1 MEHHKADVWQVAGR
15 GMAGDD
21 TVRFLRELRQ
31 LRDGAG
37 LGHAELA
44 ARAHYPYDLI
54 KAAEAGPS
62 LPDLPVLSAYV
73 RGCGGTAEEWEE
85 RWRTLT
91 RTPSLP
97 VSAARHAGNSAAASA
112 GARIG
117 ATTQVV
123 DAPDPSV
130 IMAALNRV
138 AEGMAG
144 GDPDVDAAPLTV
156 PPQPAFPGDDVSAPA
171 VVPPS
176 VVPPADIPLADVSL
190 GDISLG
196 GVSMGGVSMGDNS
209 LGGVSLDDNSLG
221 DVSMGDTSLPDAF
234 AAGAVSDPLAVPAD
248 FSPFAPVA
256 AADDPLVAPSD
267 DLVAPADD
275 SAAGSLG
282 GPAEPAADDGP
293 KGWDPIRVSAAWP
306 AIGSEDPRGTRVAG
320 DDAALG
326 WDIPPWDEAPAPR
339 RLRLPL
345 SRRARTRR
353 HPGRTRHH
361 PRRQPRPLRRLPLAH
376 RRGTER
382 GPSSASRP
390 GRAV

>member
-171 VVPPS
+171 VVPPADF
-176 VVPPADIPLADVSL
+176 VPPADASLADVSL
-190 GDISLG
+190 GD
-196 GVSMGGVSMGDNS
+196 M
-209 LGGVSLDDNSLG
+209 SLG
-221 DVSMGDTSLPDAF
+221 DVSLGDVVPD
-234 AAGAVSDPLAVPAD
+234 
-248 FSPFAPVA
+248 
-256 AADDPLVAPSD
+256 
-267 DLVAPADD
+267 
-275 SAAGSLG
+275 
-282 GPAEPAADDGP
+282 
-293 KGWDPIRVSAAWP
+293 
-306 AIGSEDPRGTRVAG
+306 
-320 DDAALG
+320 
-326 WDIPPWDEAPAPR
+326 R
-339 RLRLPL
+339 R
-345 SRRARTRR
+345 
-353 HPGRTRHH
+353 
-361 PRRQPRPLRRLPLAH
+361 
-376 RRGTER
+376 
-382 GPSSASRP
+382 
-390 GRAV
+390 